1 MTDTEDSDAVTP
13 AVTETLAP
21 RPVENLLPTAV
32 MLLLLAVLLTWG
44 DRAYRAQAD
53 RAALA
58 TAIAE
63 QEAALAQTQPAQ
75 RQLNAL
81 ATKTL
86 RIAREGNENAAAV
99 IEQMLA
105 AGITLTPSQPAATEQ

>member
-1 MTDTEDSDAVTP
+1 MSDSAPGDAVTP
-13 AVTETLAP
+13 PAVATPAP
-21 RPVENLLPTAV
+21 RPEKSLLPLAV
-32 MLLLLAVLLTWG
+32 TLLLLAVLLTWA

-53 RAALA
+53 RTALA
-58 TAIAE
+58 AAIAE
-63 QEAALAQTQPAQ
+63 SEAALAQTQPAQ

-86 RIAREGNENAAAV
+86 RLAREGNENAAAV